1 MTRTANILV
10 GSLLILVGVLFLL
23 DRHWR
28 KIDEPLVQTLAIPIK
43 DPLPTPS
50 EKLSAEQ
57 IVELA
62 LARWKQIDDYRCTI
76 RSTNKRQGTLEENV
90 LTVIYKRPGYFRH
103 AIIDG
108 TSRGVILTYNGQTV
122 HARPGGLLSV
132 MTVEVDPRDARLV
145 DGRGKPFY
153 QSDWGSELAHLGQAA
168 KTGWLHRE
176 PDETIEEKTCWV
188 VSVQPASGDEEVHRV
203 WVDQES
209 RLLARAVSAKRG
221 QTLRD
226 AKYTKVALNTKPS
239 DAEFSLIK

>member
-1 MTRTANILV
+1 MTRKANIIV
-10 GSLLILVGVLFLL
+10 GSLLILAGILFLL
-23 DRHWR
+23 DRRWR
-28 KIDEPLVQTLAIPIK
+28 RIDEPLVQTRP
-43 DPLPTPS
+43 DPVNEPLPAPNHQ
-50 EKLSAEQ
+50 LSAEQ
-57 IVELA
+57 IVDLA
-62 LARWKQIDDYRCTI
+62 TARWKQIDDYRCTI
-76 RSTNKRQGTLEENV
+76 RSTNKRQGALEENV
-90 LTVIYKRPGYFRH
+90 LTVTYKRPGYFRH

-108 TSRGVILTYNGQTV
+108 ASRGVILTYNGQTV

-153 QSDWGSELAHLGQAA
+153 QSDWGSELAHLAQAA
-168 KTGWLHRE
+168 KTGWLRRE
-176 PDETIEEKTCWV
+176 PDETIEDKLCWV
-188 VSVQPASGDEEVHRV
+188 VSVEPAGGDEQVHRV